1 MLWPNMDD
9 EQKLTL
15 VRYAKRYLGKTTSDG
30 IKITWDR
37 FGRAV
42 GATGDTLKSY
52 NRRSTAQNSVAG
64 PSEYE
69 SKSLRTARRVVQNQ
83 SLPVEQRVILA
94 QELLADPEVA
104 DQALDMPAEPG
115 EYPNSTAVRAIGN
128 VAQATTRSNNKYK
141 ARGEKVTAE
150 NPSLKKLGEIAA
162 TQDLKLVLLKH
173 AEQVRNFLE
182 RAGELQEGER
192 FMLCNALEASEK
204 ANQKVRMY
212 LELGRTELDEE
223 IRNLMESESNE

>member
-1 MLWPNMDD
+1 MLWPNMDN

-37 FGRAV
+37 FGQAV
-42 GATGDTLKSY
+42 GATGKALSEHY
-52 NRRSTAQNSVAG
+52 RRS
-64 PSEYE
+64 E
-69 SKSLRTARRVVQNQ
+69 SKTISTRAIENRAQSEARR
-83 SLPVEQRVILA
+83 LPTPERVRLT

-104 DQALDMPAEPG
+104 DRALDIPTDTGPE
-115 EYPNSTAVRAIGN
+115 SVAVKAIGN
-128 VAQATTRSNNKYK
+128 VAHATAQTNKKYK
-141 ARGEKVTAE
+141 TRGEKITAE

-162 TQDLKLVLLKH
+162 TQDLKLVLLEH
-173 AEQVRNFLE
+173 AKQVRDFLE
-182 RAGELQEGER
+182 RAGELQEGEQ
-192 FMLCNALEASEK
+192 FMLRNALEASEK